1 MKVLLKEDVE
11 NLGSVGDEVEV
22 KNGYA
27 RNFLIPRG
35 KALVATPKNMKAYNH
50 QKMVVQ
56 KKLKKMQAGA
66 QEIADKIA
74 ALTCTVKKKVGDQ
87 GKLFGSVTSQE
98 LAEFLRSQGV
108 EIDKRRIQLSE
119 PIKKL
124 GEVLVPVKLHPEV
137 TAQIKVIV
145 ESENPEPEVAEAPEA
160 ADAPADAAAEASVEG
175 EATEDKGEAAES
187 A

>member
-1 MKVLLKEDVE
+1 MKVLQKEDVE
-11 NLGSVGDEVEV
+11 NLGSVGEEVDV
-22 KNGYA
+22 KDGYA

-35 KALVATPKNMKAYNH
+35 KALLSTPKNVKAYTH

-98 LAEFLRSQGV
+98 LAEFLRSEGV
-108 EIDKRRIQLSE
+108 EIDRRRIQLSE

-124 GEVLVPVKLHPEV
+124 GEFSVPVKLHPEV
-137 TAQIKVIV
+137 TAQIKVVV
-145 ESENPEPEVAEAPEA
+145 ESEDPEPEVSEPVEAAETAEAEAATEAPE
-160 ADAPADAAAEASVEG
+160 EG
-175 EATEDKGEAAES
+175 EATEETGDADES
-187 A
+187 